1 VIQTENI
8 VSGIL
13 ILSVG
18 LSSGHSLFRYG
29 LLAGQEGVIMN
40 TVHRLRVFVVD
51 DEPIISFTLSTI
63 LESAGYTARSF
74 SDPLEA
80 LRAAETNCP
89 DYLITDV
96 MMPTLNGIDLGMQ
109 FKVIYPTVKVLLF
122 SGVSSDHFSKGHD
135 FDILAKPIHPVA
147 FLAAIEALG

>member
-1 VIQTENI
+1 
-8 VSGIL
+8 
-13 ILSVG
+13 
-18 LSSGHSLFRYG
+18 
-29 LLAGQEGVIMN
+29 MN

-122 SGVSSDHFSKGHD
+122 SGVSADHFSKGHD